1 MNRNLMYFAVSSISG
16 ISAIVVSVPSF
27 ATDNVF
33 AFGTRADNTPNNT
46 HIVLDKSNQ
55 PTITTSGSDSLTYNE
70 YALSYLGVSSNA
82 TGVDS

>member
-33 AFGTRADNTPNNT
+33 AFGARADNTPNNT

-55 PTITTSGSDSLTYNE
+55 PNITSASGSLTYNE
-70 YALSYLGVSSNA
+70 NAHFSYLGASSNA
-82 TGVDS
+82 TGVDN